1 MKRVTGLTK
10 EVIFTGSCEARMA
23 VEAGSEEVAKVIG
36 SGGIRSI
43 EVINVAKSVGGMLL
57 IISVDV
63 AITIVLVLCSTQ
75 TGDSVWVVVAS
86 TVVTG
91 SVEILGVATTVVTS
105 TMVATMVATMVVI
118 FVGSVETVLVVY
130 SGDKVVV
137 GITVVSSVE
146 VELSAG
152 VVVGAFAVV
161 TVDPSGVGATVG

>member
-1 MKRVTGLTK
+1 MKWVTGLTK

-23 VEAGSEEVAKVIG
+23 VEAGSEEVAKVMG
-36 SGGIRSI
+36 SGGIHSI
-43 EVINVAKSVGGMLL
+43 EVIIVAKSVGGMLL

-75 TGDSVWVVVAS
+75 MVDSVWVVVAS
-86 TVVTG
+86 TVGTG
-91 SVEILGVATTVVTS
+91 SVEILGVAAMVVTS
-105 TMVATMVATMVVI
+105 TMVATMVVI
-118 FVGSVETVLVVY
+118 FVGSVETVLVAY

-161 TVDPSGVGATVG
+161 VVDPSGVGATVG